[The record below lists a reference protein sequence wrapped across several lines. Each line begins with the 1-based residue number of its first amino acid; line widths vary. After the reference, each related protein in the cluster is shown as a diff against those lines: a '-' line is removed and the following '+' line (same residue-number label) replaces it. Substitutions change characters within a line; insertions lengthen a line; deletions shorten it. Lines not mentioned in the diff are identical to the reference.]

1 MTTIKNSKDCMKSEL
16 DLFHT
21 LPTNTSIL
29 RSNITVYPTTQP
41 LNGDED
47 SITISIPA
55 NEEFAD
61 LNDLFLRLEVKIDK
75 ITSANK
81 KVAPINNLGDSM
93 WKNVECWLGTSLK
106 SILIESSNNYSYKSY
121 FLNLL
126 NFDSLSKE
134 TWMELGM
141 WIRDKAGEYDKSDL
155 FNDISSGEGFK
166 ARKKYFTDGKDHAT
180 FIVPLRL
187 DFLNTNRLL
196 INRLG
201 MTFTFKRNDS
211 QFLLMGE
218 DSKDF
223 KIEIKKA
230 NILARRCTINPSI
243 TVGIQNALSVST
255 IKYPI
260 KQNKIYTMPIE
271 SGMTEFTPPSFSTVI
286 PNKVIIGLVNDEAFN
301 GDQNN
306 PFNFQHFDISKC
318 IINVD
323 SQEHVIKLRTDKND
337 FAEGYHAVF
346 QSLDFYNQ
354 GTNSITL
361 NDYKN
366 GCALFV
372 FNLNPDKGCQEQ
384 FNALRTGSV
393 VIKLEFRVGTPKR
406 LRLVCLMEYDNQLNI
421 DKDGEIYYDY
431 IVS

>member
-1 MTTIKNSKDCMKSEL
+1 MTTIKNSKDCIKSEL
-16 DLFHT
+16 DLFYT

-47 SITISIPA
+47 SITIAIPA

-61 LNDLFLRLEVKIDK
+61 LNDIFLRLEVKIDK
-75 ITSANK
+75 ITESSTK
-81 KVAPINNLGDSM
+81 KVAPINNFGDSI

-106 SILIESSNNYSYKSY
+106 TNLIESSNNYSYKSY
-121 FLNLL
+121 LLNLL
-126 NFDSLSKE
+126 NFDSVSKE

-141 WIRDKAGEYDKSDL
+141 WIKDKAGQFDSTTDFDSSDG
-155 FNDISSGEGFK
+155 DGFK
-166 ARKKYFTDGKDHAT
+166 ARKKWFTDGNDNAT

-211 QFLLMGE
+211 EFLLMGS
-218 DSKDF
+218 DAKDF
-223 KIEIKKA
+223 TVEIKKA
-230 NILARRCTINPSI
+230 NILARRCVINPSI
-243 TVGIQNALSVST
+243 LVGIQNGLSAST

-260 KQNKIYTMPIE
+260 KQNKIYSMPIE
-271 SGMTEFTPPSFSTVI
+271 KGMTEFTPPSFSTVI
-286 PNKVIIGLVNDEAFN
+286 PNKVVIGLVLDESFN
-301 GDQNN
+301 GDKRN

-318 IINVD
+318 ILNVD
-323 SQEHVIKLRTDKND
+323 SQEHVIKLRTDRND
-337 FAEGYHAVF
+337 FSDGYHAMF

-354 GTNSITL
+354 GSNSITL
-361 NDYKN
+361 NDYRN
-366 GCALFV
+366 GSTLFV

-393 VIKLEFRVGTPKR
+393 VIKLEFRKGTPER
-406 LRLVCLMEYDNQLNI
+406 LRLICLMEYDNQLNI
-421 DKDGEIYYDY
+421 NKEGEIFYDY